1 MTQPDPTPCDGTPV
15 TQPPA
20 RTSADGSTR
29 HTRPAGDTRDTQNPW
44 ERYGWIMGA
53 IWLGFLMFP
62 LTSAFA
68 VETSWV
74 WRSLAIAAILA
85 FAAVY
90 VYGFIRIG
98 RTETWA
104 QVNAFGWRCLAVLLA
119 LTVVTALVIK
129 LHALGMVTFLI
140 AFAMFS
146 LPLGAALG
154 IGVVGIAFAVLV
166 PLAMGVL
173 EETWFFIP
181 ILLMVGVATAVVRV
195 LEQRGTEHQAIA
207 GEMALVAERERVAR
221 DVHDVLGH
229 SLTVVTIK
237 AELAQ
242 RLVYDDPERAKA
254 ELAQIQSLTREALAE
269 IRATVAGLRVAR
281 LGDEITSAGAALA
294 DAGVSAQLP
303 ADPSLVDPRH
313 RILLA
318 WVLREAVT
326 NVVRHSGATTCAVGI
341 GPSTLSVTDNGR
353 GCAGRPEGNGLRGLR
368 ERVAPVGGTLNV
380 GPGPGGRGTTVRLEL

>member
-1 MTQPDPTPCDGTPV
+1 V
-15 TQPPA
+15 TQPPGLTKPD
-20 RTSADGSTR
+20 RG
-29 HTRPAGDTRDTQNPW
+29 TRDAQDPW

-53 IWLGFLMFP
+53 IWLVFLMFP
-62 LTSAFA
+62 LTSAFT

-74 WRSLAIAAILA
+74 WRVLAIAAILA

-98 RTETWA
+98 GTETWA
-104 QVNAFGWRCLAVLLA
+104 EVNRFGLRCLAALLS
-119 LTVVTALVIK
+119 LTVVTALVIGIN
-129 LHALGMVTFLI
+129 ALGMVTFLI

-146 LPLGAALG
+146 LPLTAALG
-154 IGVVGIAFAVLV
+154 IGVVGVAVAVLV

-173 EETWFFIP
+173 GETWYFIP
-181 ILLMVGVATAVVRV
+181 ILVMVGVGTAVVRV
-195 LEQRGTEHQAIA
+195 LEQRGTEHQEIA

-242 RLVYDDPERAKA
+242 RLVDADPERAKE

-281 LGDEITSAGAALA
+281 LGDEITSADGS
-294 DAGVSAQLP
+294 V
-303 ADPSLVDPRH
+303 VDPRH
-313 RILLA
+313 RIVLA

-326 NVVRHSGATTCAVGI
+326 NVVRHSGATSCAVGI
-341 GPSTLSVTDNGR
+341 GPRTMSVTDNGR
-353 GCAGRPEGNGLRGLR
+353 GCSGRPEGNGLRGLR
-368 ERVAPVGGTLNV
+368 ERVAAAGGTLNV
-380 GPGPGGRGTTVRLEL
+380 GPGPDGQGTTLRVEL

>member
-1 MTQPDPTPCDGTPV
+1 MTQPPGLTKPDRG
-15 TQPPA
+15 
-20 RTSADGSTR
+20 
-29 HTRPAGDTRDTQNPW
+29 TRDAQDPW

-53 IWLGFLMFP
+53 IWLVFLMFP
-62 LTSAFA
+62 MTSAFT

-74 WRSLAIAAILA
+74 WRVLAIAAILA

-104 QVNAFGWRCLAVLLA
+104 EVNRFGLRCLAALLS
-119 LTVVTALVIK
+119 LTVVTALVIGIN
-129 LHALGMVTFLI
+129 ALGMVTFLI
-140 AFAMFS
+140 AFSMFS
-146 LPLGAALG
+146 LPLTAALG
-154 IGVVGIAFAVLV
+154 IGVVGVAVAVLV

-173 EETWFFIP
+173 GETWYFIP
-181 ILLMVGVATAVVRV
+181 ILVMVGVGTAVVRV
-195 LEQRGTEHQAIA
+195 LEQRGTEHQEIA

-242 RLVYDDPERAKA
+242 RLVDADPERAKE

-294 DAGVSAQLP
+294 DAGVSGQLP
-303 ADPSLVDPRH
+303 ADGSVVDPRH
-313 RILLA
+313 RIVLA

-326 NVVRHSGATTCAVGI
+326 NVVRHSGATSCAVGI
-341 GPSTLSVTDNGR
+341 GPRTMSVTDNGQ
-353 GCAGRPEGNGLRGLR
+353 GCSGRPEGNGLRGLR
-368 ERVAPVGGTLNV
+368 ERVAAAGGTLNV
-380 GPGPGGRGTTVRLEL
+380 GPGPDGQGTTLRVEL

>member
-1 MTQPDPTPCDGTPV
+1 MTQPPGPTQRD
-15 TQPPA
+15 
-20 RTSADGSTR
+20 R
-29 HTRPAGDTRDTQNPW
+29 DTRDDQNPW
-44 ERYGWIMGA
+44 ERYGWIMAA
-53 IWLGFLMFP
+53 IWLVFLMFP
-62 LTSAFA
+62 LTSAFT

-85 FAAVY
+85 FAAAY

-98 RTETWA
+98 QTETWA
-104 QVNAFGWRCLAVLLA
+104 QVNRFGWQCIAVLVSLA
-119 LTVVTALVIK
+119 LATSLVIG
-129 LHALGMVTFLI
+129 LNALNMVTFVI

-181 ILLMVGVATAVVRV
+181 ILVMVGVATAVVRV

-207 GEMALVAERERVAR
+207 GERALVAERERVAR

-242 RLVYDDPERAKA
+242 RLVDADPERAKA

-281 LGDEITSAGAALA
+281 LGDEVTSASSSLS

-303 ADPSLVDPRH
+303 ADTSVVDPRN
-313 RILLA
+313 RIVLA

-326 NVVRHSGATTCAVGI
+326 NVVRHSGASTCTVDVGR
-341 GPSTLSVTDNGR
+341 STLSVTDNGR
-353 GCAGRPEGNGLRGLR
+353 GSSGSPEGNGLRGVR
-368 ERVAPVGGTLNV
+368 ERVAAAGGTLTV
-380 GPGPGGRGTTVRLEL
+380 GRGPGGLGTTVLVEL

>member
-1 MTQPDPTPCDGTPV
+1 V
-15 TQPPA
+15 TQPCGPHPN
-20 RTSADGSTR
+20 R
-29 HTRPAGDTRDTQNPW
+29 DTRDTQNPW

-53 IWLGFLMFP
+53 IWLVFLSFP
-62 LTSAFA
+62 LKSSFT

-74 WRSLAIAAILA
+74 WRSFAITAILA

-104 QVNAFGWRCLAVLLA
+104 QVNRLGWRSLAALLA
-119 LTVVTALVIK
+119 LNLATALVIG
-129 LHALGMVTFLI
+129 LDALGMVTFLI

-146 LPLGAALG
+146 LPLTAALG
-154 IGVVGIAFAVLV
+154 IGVAGVAFAVLA
-166 PLAMGVL
+166 PLALGVL
-173 EETWFFIP
+173 AENWFFIP
-181 ILLMVGVATAVVRV
+181 ILLMVGVATAVSRV
-195 LEQRGTEHQAIA
+195 LEQRGTAHQQIA

-237 AELAQ
+237 AELAE
-242 RLVYDDPERAKA
+242 RLVDGDPARAKA

-281 LGDEITSAGAALA
+281 LGDEITSAGSALA

-303 ADPSLVDPRH
+303 ADTSVVDPRH
-313 RILLA
+313 RIVLA

-326 NVVRHSGATTCAVGI
+326 NVVRHSRATSCAVGI
-341 GPSTLSVTDNGR
+341 GPRTMSVTDNGL

-368 ERVAPVGGTLNV
+368 ERVAAVGGTLNV
-380 GPGPGGRGTTVRLEL
+380 GPGPGGQGTTLRVEL

>member
-1 MTQPDPTPCDGTPV
+1 MTQTQEPQPDKG
-15 TQPPA
+15 
-20 RTSADGSTR
+20 
-29 HTRPAGDTRDTQNPW
+29 TRDTQNPW
-44 ERYGWIMGA
+44 ERYGWIMAA
-53 IWLGFLMFP
+53 IWLVFLMFP
-62 LTSAFA
+62 LTSAFT
-68 VETSWV
+68 VETTWV

-98 RTETWA
+98 RTETRA
-104 QVNAFGWRCLAVLLA
+104 QVNRFGWQCIAVLVSLA
-119 LTVVTALVIK
+119 LATSLVIG
-129 LHALGMVTFLI
+129 LSALNMVTFVI

-146 LPLGAALG
+146 LPLAAALG

-173 EETWFFIP
+173 GETWFFIP
-181 ILLMVGVATAVVRV
+181 ILFMVGVATAVSRV
-195 LEQRGTEHQAIA
+195 LEQRGTAHQEIA
-207 GEMALVAERERVAR
+207 GAMALVAERERVAR

-242 RLVYDDPERAKA
+242 RLVDADPERAKA

-281 LGDEITSAGAALA
+281 LGDEITSASSALA
-294 DAGVSAQLP
+294 DAGVSAELP
-303 ADPSLVDPRH
+303 ADTSVVDPRH
-313 RILLA
+313 RIVLA

-326 NVVRHSGATTCAVGI
+326 NVVRHSGATTCAVSI
-341 GPSTLSVTDNGR
+341 GPRTMSVTDNGR
-353 GCAGRPEGNGLRGLR
+353 GCPGRPEGNGLHGLR
-368 ERVAPVGGTLNV
+368 ERVAAAGGTLNV
-380 GPGPGGRGTTVRLEL
+380 GPGPGGQGTTLRVEL